1 MRKITDI
8 LQKIKKTVV
17 GEANF
22 WLLAELAAV
31 ILIIT
36 VAVNYV
42 FNYVGNSIISDRSVP
57 SWEYIYTNDKQPPTD
72 NSAEWSTANSFTPM
86 SKEKTGK
93 YLHMRG
99 SIGGAA
105 AERRLIINADYA
117 PMQIALNGEAVYNN
131 HYGESEYV
139 GNRYNAV
146 VLPAADSETEIE
158 ISVCLP
164 FSAEI
169 TTEITGGAENPGFTV
184 NGGLVF
190 AFIMLA
196 LGIAALFAAAFL
208 PLFKRK
214 RAIGFGLAGLTLIYG
229 VAALLQALTG
239 ATYFI
244 NFPQF
249 YNISAASEIIPIII
263 FTVVAAS
270 VLEIRDKK
278 IILFSVLGT
287 AAAAAT
293 FFIPNVFITRIGIL
307 SAAVLLSV
315 GTAVCAYRCAGLL
328 SRRIQYSGGFF
339 IMLTFL
345 SGLNALCGV
354 MQLTLRY
361 RSNFTHCRIIGE
373 LVFLGFISFILSAKA
388 FARDSADTARL
399 KTETYDKCVGETAD
413 IMADIISRRDKLS
426 VCKAAADGVIKLCSE
441 IFTENAAQNIA
452 FEVSVKENGSYRQIY
467 NSLPG
472 GVNYEIIEKRCAE
485 SGRLC
490 VFADAYFDFVFTE
503 NGNPA
508 VFFHFENLSN
518 GLSHFFTSIMDTV
531 YTCTE
536 VALSRFSQY
545 EDTEKTK
552 IEAFTQLAADTE
564 TAAGNNPDHIECVA
578 YYTRV
583 IMEKMGY
590 PEQTVNTV
598 SAAAMLHDIG
608 KTAIPPEITNK
619 TGLLSESEREII
631 KKHTEYGRQL
641 LSVFDGGF
649 MRCAAEIAAEHHE
662 RWDGRGYNGI
672 AGENINEYARI
683 AAVADTIDA
692 LTTKRSYKEAWQLEN
707 AVDYIDSNSGIIY
720 DPKAV
725 SAMHECLDEIKA
737 KVAEKNK

>member
-57 SWEYIYTNDKQPPTD
+57 SWEYIYTNGKQPPTD

-93 YLHMRG
+93 FLHMRG

-117 PMQIALNGEAVYNN
+117 PMQIAINGEAVYNN

-249 YNISAASEIIPIII
+249 YNISAAAEIIPIII

-307 SAAVLLSV
+307 SATVLLSV

-373 LVFLGFISFILSAKA
+373 LIYLCFIGFVLTAKA
-388 FARDSADTARL
+388 FSGANSDAVEL
-399 KTETYDKCVGETAD
+399 KTALYDKCVKKTAELMEK
-413 IMADIISRRDKLS
+413 ILSRSDKAAA
-426 VCKAAADGVIKLCSE
+426 CKTAADGVAELYRG
-441 IFTENAAQNIA
+441 IFDEGGEDSVS
-452 FEVSVKENGSYRQIY
+452 FSVSVKENGSYRQIY
-467 NSLPG
+467 SDLSG
-472 GVNYEIIEKRCAE
+472 EIDYAAIERRCAE
-485 SGRLC
+485 SGKFC
-490 VFADAYFDFVFTE
+490 NFSAAYFDFAFTE
-503 NGNPA
+503 KGEIC
-508 VFFHFENLSN
+508 VIFHFENLKY
-518 GLSHFFTSIMDTV
+518 GLSAFFTSIMATV
-531 YTCTE
+531 YSCTA
-536 VALSRFSQY
+536 VALARLSPY
-545 EDTEKTK
+545 ENAAETEISVFTSLAGDTE
-552 IEAFTQLAADTE
+552 AAS
-564 TAAGNNPDHIECVA
+564 GNNSDHLECVA

-619 TGLLSESEREII
+619 TALLSENEREII